1 MRGEAKAKAKAEREE
16 GGRCEGRGVR
26 AGVINGNTEE
36 RKRQNRRTKKK
47 KKMGHHRSH
56 SEAIE
61 GEVMK
66 INTGIITILKIKI
79 ENGTLVVS
87 IFKWLRYIDQ
97 AQPRFSFFPL
107 LCNLGGKGE

>member
-1 MRGEAKAKAKAEREE
+1 MATQRRERG
-16 GGRCEGRGVR
+16 
-26 AGVINGNTEE
+26 
-36 RKRQNRRTKKK
+36 RTTAQKKI

-97 AQPRFSFFPL
+97 AQPRFFFSL

>member
-1 MRGEAKAKAKAEREE
+1 MATQRRERG
-16 GGRCEGRGVR
+16 
-26 AGVINGNTEE
+26 
-36 RKRQNRRTKKK
+36 RTAAQKK

-97 AQPRFSFFPL
+97 AQPRFFFFPL

>member
-1 MRGEAKAKAKAEREE
+1 MRGEAKAKAEREE
-16 GGRCEGRGVR
+16 GGRCERVGVR

-36 RKRQNRRTKKK
+36 RKRQNRHTKK

-97 AQPRFSFFPL
+97 AQPRFFFL

>member
-1 MRGEAKAKAKAEREE
+1 MATQRRERGRT
-16 GGRCEGRGVR
+16 GVR
-26 AGVINGNTEE
+26 
-36 RKRQNRRTKKK
+36 K
-47 KKMGHHRSH
+47 KKMGHHRSR

-79 ENGTLVVS
+79 ENGTLIVS

-97 AQPRFSFFPL
+97 AQPRFFSPF
-107 LCNLGGKGE
+107 CAILGGRGGWRARDSSHLKGSGRNNNKK

>member
-1 MRGEAKAKAKAEREE
+1 MATQRRERG
-16 GGRCEGRGVR
+16 
-26 AGVINGNTEE
+26 
-36 RKRQNRRTKKK
+36 RTAVH

-66 INTGIITILKIKI
+66 INTGIITVLKIKI
-79 ENGTLVVS
+79 ENGTFVMS

-97 AQPRFSFFPL
+97 AQPRFFFFL
-107 LCNLGGKGE
+107 LCNLSDKGKVGDFSHLKGSERKKISQTSQQSTK